1 MKLSYCGAKA
11 RFVNLKI
18 FLQKNASDESRDE
31 FKRCAEIFAS
41 RLGM

>member
-18 FLQKNASDESRDE
+18 FLQKMQAMNR
-31 FKRCAEIFAS
+31 EINLSVARKFL
-41 RLGM
+41 RQG